1 MRNKRAARLLE
12 PGMRAYFVIF
22 LLFFIAIL
30 FVNVYVAAAGL
41 LLLVA
46 QYVVFRNAAAK
57 RRKEILALID
67 SVASNIGDA
76 ATNSVSASPF
86 PTAIIRVETGEVIW
100 CNNLFHSMTGERRH
114 TFEIKLSDIIP
125 QIDVRWLM
133 EGRNISL
140 TDLIIGDRIYELHG
154 NTAKVEGKPGL
165 FGTIYF
171 IDVTET
177 RRIRQIH
184 EDSRPV
190 VAVVLIDNYEE
201 IVKSGSSN
209 DYSKVLIDL
218 DEIINQWAAEAG
230 FLLRK
235 YDRDRYLVIME
246 RKDLRVLKENRFPIL
261 EKAKL
266 LFPEQMPL
274 TLSIGIGVDG
284 KDFAENLR
292 FSLLAI
298 DMALSRGGDQA
309 VIKNMRNFEFYGGQT
324 QEVQK
329 RTKVKSRVMANAL
342 AQLIKD
348 SGNVMV
354 MGHKMSDLDSIG
366 SAAGIVCA
374 CRKLDRKAHV
384 VVDKETTAAGQL
396 LDRLEKQPEYE
407 GVIISPTDAILMA
420 DSGTLLV
427 VTDVNRPQMVESEEL
442 LLSCNRI
449 AVIDHHRRA
458 AAYIDNAALN
468 FHEPYASSASELV
481 SELLSY
487 MNQDVPILKVEA
499 EAMLAGIVLDT
510 KNFSMRTGVRT
521 FEAAA
526 RLRNQGADPVEIKRL
541 FQSDF
546 ESCVDKYNIVTHA
559 SMYRGGVSVALS
571 DRTVNRTTAAQAADE
586 LLNVQGVQASFVLFP
601 EGDETVISARSLGK
615 VNVQVILEKL
625 GGGGHLNMAGAQIK
639 GLSPEVVL
647 SRLYDAIDEYLDK

>member
-1 MRNKRAARLLE
+1 
-12 PGMRAYFVIF
+12 
-22 LLFFIAIL
+22 
-30 FVNVYVAAAGL
+30 
-41 LLLVA
+41 
-46 QYVVFRNAAAK
+46 
-57 RRKEILALID
+57 
-67 SVASNIGDA
+67 
-76 ATNSVSASPF
+76 
-86 PTAIIRVETGEVIW
+86 
-100 CNNLFHSMTGERRH
+100 
-114 TFEIKLSDIIP
+114 
-125 QIDVRWLM
+125 M

-177 RRIRQIH
+177 RRIRQIY

-384 VVDKETTAAGQL
+384 VVDRKPQR
-396 LDRLEKQPEYE
+396 LD
-407 GVIISPTDAILMA
+407 SFW
-420 DSGTLLV
+420 
-427 VTDVNRPQMVESEEL
+427 
-442 LLSCNRI
+442 I
-449 AVIDHHRRA
+449 A
-458 AAYIDNAALN
+458 
-468 FHEPYASSASELV
+468 
-481 SELLSY
+481 
-487 MNQDVPILKVEA
+487 
-499 EAMLAGIVLDT
+499 
-510 KNFSMRTGVRT
+510 
-521 FEAAA
+521 
-526 RLRNQGADPVEIKRL
+526 
-541 FQSDF
+541 
-546 ESCVDKYNIVTHA
+546 
-559 SMYRGGVSVALS
+559 
-571 DRTVNRTTAAQAADE
+571 
-586 LLNVQGVQASFVLFP
+586 
-601 EGDETVISARSLGK
+601 
-615 VNVQVILEKL
+615 
-625 GGGGHLNMAGAQIK
+625 
-639 GLSPEVVL
+639 
-647 SRLYDAIDEYLDK
+647 